1 MTRKYLTKEQVKA
14 LQQTGELLTKQQVID
29 KINKD
34 AGYVV
39 IDGKSTVVKFI
50 DYRGNSQ
57 APESFAYYVSYNHA
71 FLSNREICV
80 YWPFT
85 VGMQG

>member
-1 MTRKYLTKEQVKA
+1 MSRKYLSREEVA
-14 LQQTGELLTKQQVID
+14 SLQQSGELLTKQQIID

-34 AGYVV
+34 AGYPV
-39 IDGKSTVVKFI
+39 ITGKSVIVKFL
-50 DYRGNSQ
+50 DYRGNRY
-57 APESFAYYVSYNHA
+57 APESFAYYISYNHA
-71 FLSNREICV
+71 FLNSRTNCI

>member
-14 LQQTGELLTKQQVID
+14 LQQTGELLTKQQVIE

-34 AGYVV
+34 AGYAV
-39 IDGKSTVVKFI
+39 IAWEAAMVKFI
-50 DYRGNSQ
+50 DYRDNPQ
-57 APESFAYYVSYNHA
+57 APEQFAYYVSYNPA

>member
-1 MTRKYLTKEQVKA
+1 MSRKYLPKPEVTA
-14 LQQTGELLTKQQVID
+14 LQQTGELLTKQQIID

-34 AGYVV
+34 AGYTV
-39 IDGKSTVVKFI
+39 ISGKSIIVKFI
-50 DYRGNSQ
+50 DYRGNPS
-57 APESFAYYVSYNHA
+57 ATELFAYYVSYNHA
-71 FLSNREICV
+71 FLSERVAGI

>member
-1 MTRKYLTKEQVKA
+1 MPRKYLSKA
-14 LQQTGELLTKQQVID
+14 ETITLQQTGELLTKQQIID

-34 AGYVV
+34 AGY
-39 IDGKSTVVKFI
+39 IIISGKSVIVKFI
-50 DYRGNSQ
+50 DYRGNPY
-57 APESFAYYVSYNHA
+57 APELFAYYVSYNHA
-71 FLSNREICV
+71 FLPDRVSCV